1 MSWQKRSIKLIL
13 GLPLSLPIIS
23 YAVNIG
29 DTYVQSQQNQPLNA
43 TINVTDVDPADFSV
57 KIANPD
63 TYRQLGLSKD
73 TDINVRFEPTSSNGG
88 KIVMTTTQPVASP
101 FTDVVLD
108 INNKGDVKTL
118 PKTLLMPID
127 NSQAIITQSETSLVE
142 IEPAPIVVGQDN
154 QVQLPAVSAEPT
166 IVEEPII
173 TATPNVEQLAI
184 DTPEITPPIQTATV
198 EPLVEKTLNK
208 QRTDHLVVEEKRLV
222 YPAGATPAPLP
233 PLTEQPIAPL
243 QTQDKPA
250 TADEVSVA
258 TTTDNTAQTDGSTVT
273 YVIQRNDNLWTIAN
287 QLAKQNNKNVNDMMK
302 EIVEANPMAFKNN
315 DPSKLQVN
323 AELEIPKYEV
333 MPSQLGAKS
342 ANEARQTAK
351 KQTTAKK
358 SSKKDSYK
366 ATKPKHTTTTVKKQ
380 TVKKPTTRKKSEMQI
395 IAPSQTAGSA
405 QGSKKGSNQGSG
417 TTPVVNQVQQ
427 KRQATAQ
434 KASKVSSLNQSL
446 MDAEKRLK
454 MQNAKLAQLEQR
466 LKELN
471 KK

>member
-173 TATPNVEQLAI
+173 ATTSNIEQPVVE
-184 DTPEITPPIQTATV
+184 TPAVTPPIQTA

-258 TTTDNTAQTDGSTVT
+258 TTTDNTAPTDGSTVT

-287 QLAKQNNKNVNDMMK
+287 QLAKQNNKNVNDVMK
-302 EIVEANPMAFKNN
+302 EIVEANPTAFKNN

-351 KQTTAKK
+351 KQTTA
-358 SSKKDSYK
+358 KKDSYK

-417 TTPVVNQVQQ
+417 TVPVVNQVQQ

>member
-1 MSWQKRSIKLIL
+1 M
-13 GLPLSLPIIS
+13 
-23 YAVNIG
+23 
-29 DTYVQSQQNQPLNA
+29 
-43 TINVTDVDPADFSV
+43 
-57 KIANPD
+57 
-63 TYRQLGLSKD
+63 
-73 TDINVRFEPTSSNGG
+73 
-88 KIVMTTTQPVASP
+88 
-101 FTDVVLD
+101 
-108 INNKGDVKTL
+108 
-118 PKTLLMPID
+118 
-127 NSQAIITQSETSLVE
+127 
-142 IEPAPIVVGQDN
+142 
-154 QVQLPAVSAEPT
+154 
-166 IVEEPII
+166 
-173 TATPNVEQLAI
+173 
-184 DTPEITPPIQTATV
+184 
-198 EPLVEKTLNK
+198 
-208 QRTDHLVVEEKRLV
+208 
-222 YPAGATPAPLP
+222 
-233 PLTEQPIAPL
+233 
-243 QTQDKPA
+243 
-250 TADEVSVA
+250 
-258 TTTDNTAQTDGSTVT
+258 T

-287 QLAKQNNKNVNDMMK
+287 QLAKQNNKNVNDVMK
-302 EIVEANPMAFKNN
+302 EIVEANPTAFKNN

-333 MPSQLGAKS
+333 MPSQLGAKL